1 MILLKAN
8 RKRGKFRALYYSL
21 IDNAEYI
28 FKDSI
33 RAYLPSVFK
42 CGDMQLINHTCVS
55 NEWMMNLH
63 NCIKADLSLTFDFR
77 YYVVVILYSLSQIR
91 VKGWVH

>member
-1 MILLKAN
+1 M
-8 RKRGKFRALYYSL
+8 YYSL

-63 NCIKADLSLTFDFR
+63 NSKEMTWIRGAKNVLLTFDFR
-77 YYVVVILYSLSQIR
+77 YVQSPCQ
-91 VKGWVH
+91 